1 MTFDFDLLDAVEQ
14 ETEDGFRD
22 TASFLEVE
30 PISAVSVASGY
41 SSASTWRP
49 SRARMWFEIK
59 RFFEADARGAPNRTV
74 HCARDLLL
82 KTIHERLHRDGFV
95 QIDSFLSKKTAR
107 DLSDDLMMLRGMQK
121 ASAAAVELHQ
131 SQGSHTASGW
141 IGSKYLKADKALESN
156 GQEQKTSQI
165 SPVNL
170 SSINL
175 ATLFRGCE
183 ITFSAPSGELLA
195 FEPRTKEEF
204 LRSMKAFVHA
214 AANGLS
220 ETCEAEKAQETEFGK
235 VHAQF
240 RFGNPGVIQPVT

>member
-14 ETEDGFRD
+14 ETEDVFRD
-22 TASFLEVE
+22 TTSFLEVE
-30 PISAVSVASGY
+30 PVSSVSASGY
-41 SSASTWRP
+41 SASNWRP

-59 RFFEADARGAPNRTV
+59 RFFEADSRGAPNRTV

-131 SQGSHTASGW
+131 SQGSHAASGW
-141 IGSKYLKADKALESN
+141 IGSKYLKADKASESN
-156 GQEQKTSQI
+156 GQEQKTSHI
-165 SPVNL
+165 SPVNP

-175 ATLFRGCE
+175 APLFRGCE

-195 FEPRTKEEF
+195 FQPSTKEEF

-220 ETCEAEKAQETEFGK
+220 ETCEAEKAQTEFGK

-240 RFGNPGVIQPVT
+240 RFGNPGDIQPLS